1 MAKGAEKGGKK
12 GYQCES
18 YCILPKSNWNFVL
31 DGGEI
36 WSFAEFWRVKRKKPI
51 KYSVTW
57 LLPKMHYSQHCYS
70 GENQRTWEFGD
81 LGAELAIWTG
91 TWDFW
96 YSWGKSRFFIPPPEF
111 MELGNLGWNMGFLL
125 PQMNMRPHLELGPVP
140 DFHLS
145 GSGTCDQ
152 ILLNACLLEEEGHC
166 LLARFLLHSTRQC
179 TQLASIH
186 LKNSDKDSSFRC
198 LDGCGELIAWT
209 VLNSVELVI
218 KTFLNLGICVPCQTA
233 LTTKTLQSHFTSQ
246 HVGTMTAA
254 VKKDVY
260 DILIQNWLPPPRS
273 RCLLIEWEKHLPA
286 DLPNAQMISPWL
298 MLMRTGWHEH
308 VQPFKDEIP
317 ELRHLVSMPSPRDK
331 MYCLHD
337 RVKEYLTNAMVL
349 LDATDELVLQHLNSP
364 DPDKKGINNTLLHA
378 HYQGEET
385 LAGYVVLRKSPSQQ
399 ESSGMNPQDHRAE
412 QVGTQEGGGGPGS
425 GIREDLPAA
434 APVNQRAV
442 GQ

>member
-1 MAKGAEKGGKK
+1 MSAQMCTLCNQTFEGDMHT
-12 GYQCES
+12 
-18 YCILPKSNWNFVL
+18 CI
-31 DGGEI
+31 D
-36 WSFAEFWRVKRKKPI
+36 
-51 KYSVTW
+51 
-57 LLPKMHYSQHCYS
+57 
-70 GENQRTWEFGD
+70 
-81 LGAELAIWTG
+81 
-91 TWDFW
+91 
-96 YSWGKSRFFIPPPEF
+96 
-111 MELGNLGWNMGFLL
+111 
-125 PQMNMRPHLELGPVP
+125 
-140 DFHLS
+140 
-145 GSGTCDQ
+145 
-152 ILLNACLLEEEGHC
+152 
-166 LLARFLLHSTRQC
+166 
-179 TQLASIH
+179 
-186 LKNSDKDSSFRC
+186 NSDKDSSFRC
-198 LDGCGELIAWT
+198 LDSCGELIAWT
-209 VLNSVELVI
+209 VLNSVERVI

-233 LTTKTLQSHFTSQ
+233 LTTKTLQSHFKSQ

-260 DILIQNWLPPPRS
+260 DVLACANVEDHYPKLAATTPIPSFAGLQIHEHIEGCPGCPYS
-273 RCLLIEWEKHLPA
+273 AAHKGVIEWEKHLPA
-286 DLPNAQMISPWL
+286 NLPNARMISPWL

-317 ELRHLVSMPSPRDK
+317 ELRHLVSMPSPGDK

-385 LAGYVVLRKSPSQQ
+385 LAGCVVL
-399 ESSGMNPQDHRAE
+399 RAE

-425 GIREDLPAA
+425 GIREDFPAA